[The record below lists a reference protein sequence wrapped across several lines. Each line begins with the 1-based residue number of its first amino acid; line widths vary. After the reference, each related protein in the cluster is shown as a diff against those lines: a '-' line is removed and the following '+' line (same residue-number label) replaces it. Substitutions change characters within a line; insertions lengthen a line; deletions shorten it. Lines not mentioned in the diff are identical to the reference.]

1 MPSIEKCHR
10 ATCHLGW
17 RDDNDL
23 LEIRKHLLI
32 MSETHTATPVR
43 ADAKHS
49 FPILALLCGHATGE
63 RFGFPAI
70 STADETPGT
79 PQAEPA
85 KLAHVE
91 VLPQLQEDIP
101 DVQPEPKHKDFW
113 YECIMYLVVEGQ
125 SCQVAVGR
133 LERTEIC
140 VGEECEYVKDE
151 LVI

>member
-1 MPSIEKCHR
+1 MEKKIKWELVNIC
-10 ATCHLGW
+10 
-17 RDDNDL
+17 L
-23 LEIRKHLLI
+23 L
-32 MSETHTATPVR
+32 SDTHTATPIR

-49 FPILALLCGHATGE
+49 FPILGLFRGHATGE
-63 RFGFPAI
+63 RFDFPAI

-85 KLAHVE
+85 KLTQVE

-101 DVQPEPKHKDFW
+101 DVQPETQTLIFW
-113 YECIMYLVVEGQ
+113 YECTMYLVVEGQ
-125 SCQVAVGR
+125 SRQVSVGR

-140 VGEECEYVKDE
+140 VGEECEYVEDE